1 MRLFDLYESK
11 SPGIPIK
18 EELSYD
24 KYNLMIYGDQ
34 DLFPIDADVKNKDK
48 YKKISLLDG
57 RWCLNTILFYGVN
70 NSKKITKEQHTEM
83 LLI

>member
-1 MRLFDLYESK
+1 
-11 SPGIPIK
+11 
-18 EELSYD
+18 
-24 KYNLMIYGDQ
+24 
-34 DLFPIDADVKNKDK
+34 NKDK